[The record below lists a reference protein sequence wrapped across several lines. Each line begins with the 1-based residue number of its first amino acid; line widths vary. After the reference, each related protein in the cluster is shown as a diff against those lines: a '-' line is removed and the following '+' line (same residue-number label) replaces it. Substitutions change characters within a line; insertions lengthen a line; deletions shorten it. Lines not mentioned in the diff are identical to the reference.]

1 LGEIKK
7 INPNEK
13 IDKNWYLIGI
23 DLGTTNSVISY
34 FDFDKKRPEPIDV
47 SQGFGKIPIPSVI
60 QIREE
65 GEKEWVIG
73 EEAYKS
79 MIIYPDTTVMSVKRK
94 MGTTE
99 KIQLGED
106 AYLPEELSA
115 KILKTMIDQ
124 VYVLNPN
131 AVIIGV
137 VVSVPYD
144 FDDAA
149 KRATVKACQIAGIGD
164 MLIGLIEEPKA
175 AALYYSFMN
184 DFVKDSNIMVF
195 DFGGGTLDITIF
207 NVLEVNENQVHFKV
221 ISEGGD
227 FYHGG
232 DYIDELI
239 LNHLLKIIYD
249 KTGICKDTI
258 QRENKAEL
266 YLIARDLKERLSGMN
281 KSRVPIT
288 FAIPPFS
295 LEISRK
301 ELEFLSE
308 KFIEKTRQ
316 LVLKALA
323 EGYKGKIM
331 PNEIDRVL
339 LEGGA
344 SSMPWV
350 KEMLVTIF
358 NDYEKIYASNR
369 PALDISLG
377 AAYYGAIKTNAL
389 EHPDILTL
397 GHDVKFELTVP
408 HDIGFEVDFGNKT
421 EFYPMIS
428 RGTPYL
434 LATKSQNFSLLGEKE
449 ENLDSLNIKILE
461 RMNKEDKLEQC
472 HLIGE
477 ILVQGI
483 VKRPYGKT
491 KLKIE
496 LSIEEASGII
506 KGRIEDMGYPGLYE
520 PSGLKADFSPER
532 NKITIVRLERK
543 E

>member
-149 KRATVKACQIAGIGD
+149 KRATVKACQIAEIGD

-227 FYHGG
+227 FYHG
-232 DYIDELI
+232 
-239 LNHLLKIIYD
+239 
-249 KTGICKDTI
+249 
-258 QRENKAEL
+258 RRL
-266 YLIARDLKERLSGMN
+266 Y
-281 KSRVPIT
+281 
-288 FAIPPFS
+288 
-295 LEISRK
+295 
-301 ELEFLSE
+301 
-308 KFIEKTRQ
+308 
-316 LVLKALA
+316 
-323 EGYKGKIM
+323 
-331 PNEIDRVL
+331 
-339 LEGGA
+339 
-344 SSMPWV
+344 
-350 KEMLVTIF
+350 
-358 NDYEKIYASNR
+358 
-369 PALDISLG
+369 
-377 AAYYGAIKTNAL
+377 
-389 EHPDILTL
+389 
-397 GHDVKFELTVP
+397 
-408 HDIGFEVDFGNKT
+408 
-421 EFYPMIS
+421 
-428 RGTPYL
+428 
-434 LATKSQNFSLLGEKE
+434 
-449 ENLDSLNIKILE
+449 
-461 RMNKEDKLEQC
+461 
-472 HLIGE
+472 
-477 ILVQGI
+477 
-483 VKRPYGKT
+483 
-491 KLKIE
+491 
-496 LSIEEASGII
+496 
-506 KGRIEDMGYPGLYE
+506 
-520 PSGLKADFSPER
+520 
-532 NKITIVRLERK
+532 
-543 E
+543 